1 MNKKLLF
8 KLFAVVTAMMCAF
21 GASAAEAY
29 ACYTSDN
36 TTLTF
41 YYDNQRSSRPGDT
54 YDLNTGANYPD
65 WYLFGTFMSCS
76 KVVFNPSFAG
86 ARPTTAH
93 AWFYQMNKLTSITGL
108 NYLNTENVTNMHF
121 MFFNC
126 RSLTSLDVSGF
137 NTSNVSDMSYM
148 FYNCTDL
155 TSLDLSGFNTVNVTT
170 MLRMFDG
177 CSALT
182 SLDVSGFN
190 TENVTDMS
198 YMFNGCSGL
207 RRLDLSSFNTPKVE
221 NVLNM
226 FSNCSNLLGIDI
238 SHFDISSITY
248 LDCMFDGCSNLTSLD
263 LSSFNTE
270 NVIETSC
277 MFRDCSDLVRIYVSD
292 LWNMDNVDY
301 SGLMFD
307 NCLSLVGEQGTTYDS
322 NYTGSFFAR
331 VDGGP
336 SNPGYLSYKE
346 APEWTSHFEKDGIYY
361 LITGGP
367 NTVWVTYKDE
377 NYNSYG
383 GEVTIPSTV
392 TYGGKTY
399 TVKAIDN
406 RAFRHCT
413 GLMEVTIPATV
424 NLIGYIA
431 FENCPSLQTIKC
443 LAVMPPQAFENTFSS
458 YSATLYVPR
467 GSVENYADAPYW
479 SNFTNILEIGGNQVF
494 EYNGLYYSITGDNTV
509 MVTYKNTDY
518 NSYSGDITIPETVI
532 YNYKTYYVTAIG
544 TRAFYNCTELTSV
557 TIGSNVTAIGDE
569 AFRNCT
575 NLGATWGWYLTIPD
589 AVTTIGY
596 SAFRNCNRIYRVDLG
611 SGVTFIDNVAF
622 ECDGLYTV
630 VCTSPVPPRTD
641 YAFTTFNYTYTDV
654 YVPKGSLTAYRD
666 YYEWGEFHKLYER
679 PNYDFELDG
688 LYYQIQPDS
697 TTVHVVRN
705 YDGLEDET
713 YFYTEQEYNI
723 PETVSRGCDTY
734 TVTGID
740 KLAFW
745 YCTNLQHISL
755 PKTIQE
761 IGDRAFD
768 QCTNLQSLYCHA
780 MTPPELGYGIF
791 DESVA
796 GDVVVAV
803 PKSAFST
810 YEQTDGWD
818 ELGLFELD
826 YDFEQDGFFYRIT
839 DSRNVALAQ
848 KENHFNYLVYKGY
861 IDMPWTV
868 KHQDKTY
875 WVNGVYQSAFVGCRD
890 LTAVCIGYNVASVG
904 SYAFDGCTGLKR
916 VTIPEVVSSLG
927 RNAFRGCT
935 SLETVTCHNSTPPT
949 IYSNTFE
956 SATYSNATLRVPR
969 GSKSSYQAADFWT
982 NFLNIEEFYHLNDAL
997 NVEGGEYEFESDGVF
1012 AWNTVEE
1019 GGRAYA
1025 MSGNAGVPNSTSTL
1039 TVWVYAEENSI
1050 LSFDFKAWGDGE
1062 DYVADKCIFALDSV
1076 EQFCYGARD
1085 NDWETYSVEV
1095 TPGWHALEWRYDK
1108 DYEDDPEGDYF
1119 AVDNVQLLPPEVS
1132 LDQALNVAGGT
1143 IHFIS
1148 NGDYPWTV
1156 QSEGDRV
1163 YAKSGN
1169 AGAQSSFSG
1178 IRAEVSANEGDIL
1191 TFDFKA
1197 WGQSRGDLVK
1207 DACLF
1212 SIDGVAQFK
1221 YGALDNDWETYS
1233 VTLEAGEHILTW
1245 VYSKDEFLDPEGDYF
1260 AVDNVKI
1267 TAGAPA
1273 FTRGDVNGD
1282 GSVNISDVTAL
1293 IDYLL
1298 SGNASGINV
1307 TAADCNQDSLVNISD
1322 VTALIDYLLSG
1333 SWN

>member
-1 MNKKLLF
+1 
-8 KLFAVVTAMMCAF
+8 
-21 GASAAEAY
+21 
-29 ACYTSDN
+29 
-36 TTLTF
+36 
-41 YYDNQRSSRPGDT
+41 
-54 YDLNTGANYPD
+54 
-65 WYLFGTFMSCS
+65 
-76 KVVFNPSFAG
+76 
-86 ARPTTAH
+86 
-93 AWFYQMNKLTSITGL
+93 
-108 NYLNTENVTNMHF
+108 
-121 MFFNC
+121 
-126 RSLTSLDVSGF
+126 
-137 NTSNVSDMSYM
+137 M
-148 FYNCTDL
+148 FY
-155 TSLDLSGFNTVNVTT
+155 
-170 MLRMFDG
+170 
-177 CSALT
+177 
-182 SLDVSGFN
+182 
-190 TENVTDMS
+190 
-198 YMFNGCSGL
+198 
-207 RRLDLSSFNTPKVE
+207 
-221 NVLNM
+221 
-226 FSNCSNLLGIDI
+226 
-238 SHFDISSITY
+238 
-248 LDCMFDGCSNLTSLD
+248 
-263 LSSFNTE
+263 
-270 NVIETSC
+270 
-277 MFRDCSDLVRIYVSD
+277 
-292 LWNMDNVDY
+292 
-301 SGLMFD
+301 
-307 NCLSLVGEQGTTYDS
+307 NCLSLVGEQGTTFSKYYIDV
-322 NYTGSFFAR
+322 TRAHI
-331 VDGGP
+331 DGGP
-336 SNPGYLSYKE
+336 SNPGYLSYNE
-346 APEWTSHFEKDGIYY
+346 GSSRFEKDGIYY
-361 LITGGP
+361 HIPGGYN
-367 NTVWVTYKDE
+367 NTVWVCAKDE
-377 NYNSYG
+377 NYNSYIG
-383 GEVTIPSTV
+383 
-392 TYGGKTY
+392 
-399 TVKAIDN
+399 
-406 RAFRHCT
+406 
-413 GLMEVTIPATV
+413 EVTIPATV
-424 NLIGYIA
+424 TNAGTTYTVKAIEGWAFYDCTGLTKVTIPESVNQIGVCA
-431 FENCPSLQTIKC
+431 FYSCPALQTIEC
-443 LAVMPPQAFENTFSS
+443 LAVTPPRILSDETFSP
-458 YSATLYVPR
+458 YNATLYVPH
-467 GSVENYADAPYW
+467 GSVESYADATYW
-479 SNFTNILEIGGNQVF
+479 SNFTNILEIGGGNQVF
-494 EYNGLYYSITGDNTV
+494 EYNGLYYSITGANTV
-509 MVTYKNTDY
+509 MVTYKNTSY
-518 NSYSGDITIPETVI
+518 NSYSGDITIPETV
-532 YNYKTYYVTAIG
+532 TYDGTTYDVTAIG
-544 TRAFYNCTELTSV
+544 TRAFYHCTELTSV

-569 AFRNCT
+569 AFRDCT
-575 NLGATWGWYLTIPD
+575 NLGTSWGWDLHIPD

-596 SAFRNCNRIYRVDLG
+596 KAFSGCNRIYRIFMG
-611 SGVTFIDNVAF
+611 SGVTFIDFYALDIELLTPLV
-622 ECDGLYTV
+622 L
-630 VCTSPVPPRTD
+630 TSEVPPATD
-641 YAFTTFNYTYTDV
+641 QAFSLINYTYTDV
-654 YVPKGSLTAYRD
+654 YVPKGSIEAYRAH
-666 YYEWGEFHKLYER
+666 YEWGLFNKLYER
-679 PNYDFELDG
+679 QNYDFEIDG
-688 LYYQIQPDS
+688 VYYQIQPDS

-839 DSRNVALAQ
+839 DSRNVALSQ

-861 IDMPWTV
+861 IDMPWTL

-1108 DYEDDPEGDYF
+1108 DCEDDPVGDYF
-1119 AVDNVQLLPPEVS
+1119 AVDNVQIVEVS
-1132 LDQALNVAGGT
+1132 LDQALNAADGN
-1143 IHFIS
+1143 IHFICY
-1148 NGDYPWTV
+1148 GAHPWTV
-1156 QSEGDRV
+1156 QSEGDRI

-1178 IRAEVSANEGDIL
+1178 IRAEVTAAEGDIL

-1212 SIDGVAQFK
+1212 SVDGVAQFK

-1282 GSVNISDVTAL
+1282 NNVNIGDVTTL
-1293 IDYLL
+1293 IHYLL
-1298 SGNASGINV
+1298 SHDVEGVNLD
-1307 TAADCNQDSLVNISD
+1307 AADCNEDSNVNIND
-1322 VTALIDYLLSG
+1322 VTTLIRYLLSH
-1333 SWN
+1333 SW